1 MLIILLA
8 AAVSA
13 AWFGLLGITWRYI
26 PPNGD
31 DDRVPYPGL

>member
-8 AAVSA
+8 AAASA

-26 PPNGD
+26 PAKGD
-31 DDRVPYPGL
+31 DDCVPYPGL